1 MPKHLKL
8 LFSMLLAMFLGA
20 TNVFATNDFSAALPS
35 SLLPDGFWTLV
46 GLVFGVVVTIGGI
59 VIGIKLMKRARG

>member
-1 MPKHLKL
+1 MFYKL
-8 LFSMLLAMFLGA
+8 LAMLLAMLLLAFNAHASA
-20 TNVFATNDFSAALPS
+20 TDFASALPS
-35 SLLPDGFWTLV
+35 SLIPTGFWSLV